1 MCKAMADQMHCCAD
15 SVQSYIYIY
24 IYINR
29 YIYVHI
35 YMYRYID
42 IHISIFTRTQI
53 LKLRNVNHSHACVLR
68 TQKLKRGTKKRER
81 ERFFLWRK
89 QKQYKRETINPD
101 CQAFHRS
108 PSRYVCVDMC
118 VFVCVYLTESLCVF
132 VWAVEYLVPEFYCL
146 LSLYVYVYVCV
157 CVCENLKHLS
167 RVYD

>member
-1 MCKAMADQMHCCAD
+1 MYISIYMH
-15 SVQSYIYIY
+15 IYIY

-81 ERFFLWRK
+81 ERFFFVK
-89 QKQYKRETINPD
+89 ETKAIQKRNNQ
-101 CQAFHRS
+101 S
-108 PSRYVCVDMC
+108 
-118 VFVCVYLTESLCVF
+118 
-132 VWAVEYLVPEFYCL
+132 
-146 LSLYVYVYVCV
+146 
-157 CVCENLKHLS
+157 
-167 RVYD
+167 